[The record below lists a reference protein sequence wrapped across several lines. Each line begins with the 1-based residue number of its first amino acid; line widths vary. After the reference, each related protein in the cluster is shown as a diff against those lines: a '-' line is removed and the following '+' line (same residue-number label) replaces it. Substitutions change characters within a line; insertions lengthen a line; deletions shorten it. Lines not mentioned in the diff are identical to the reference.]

1 MRFGLIFV
9 LFLLAAC
16 SSRPGPELLSDV
28 PAYPGA
34 KLVKVYVATTRARQ
48 NPGGNVFTSDL
59 AGGLNFA
66 EFTISIPPGH
76 VPGTVQWPEDNN
88 IDPSRSFA
96 TVSQR
101 VLTRKEFE
109 ARVAP
114 GRGTKKAGLFIHG
127 FNVNFQEALFQLAQ
141 MKFDS
146 DLTGEAVLFAWPSEA
161 SVSAYVA
168 DKDAVTASRDG
179 LAEVIRILDHGRGA
193 GDTLVLAHSMG
204 TWLTMETLRQ
214 LKLTGYGAVVD
225 RLDVILAAPDIDTQ
239 VFLSQMEV
247 IGRMKRTMRILV
259 ATDDLAL
266 SVSARIAG
274 GRKRVGSID
283 VHNPRVQMA
292 AQRLNIQTID
302 ISSIES
308 TDSFNHSRFV
318 QAVALRS
325 KLDAMGKQGGVRQA
339 GAFVLNAVGATLAS
353 PFAIVGQV
361 IGGE

>member
-9 LFLLAAC
+9 LLLLAGC

-48 NPGGNVFTSDL
+48 NPGQNVFTSNL
-59 AGGLNFA
+59 ADGLNFA

-76 VPGTVQWPEDNN
+76 VPGTVQWPEGDR

-101 VLTRKEFE
+101 LLTRKEFE
-109 ARVAP
+109 AQVAP
-114 GRGTKKAGLFIHG
+114 RGGSKRIGLFIHG

-146 DLTGEAVLFAWPSEA
+146 DIPGDAVLFAWPSEA

-179 LAEVIRILDHGRGA
+179 LSDVIRTLARGRGP

-204 TWLTMETLRQ
+204 SWLTMESLRQ
-214 LKLTGYGAVVD
+214 LKLTGHGDVLD
-225 RLDVILAAPDIDTQ
+225 RLDVILAAPDIDSQ

-283 VHNPRVQMA
+283 VHNPRVQQA
-292 AQRLNIQTID
+292 AQRFNIQTID

-308 TDSFNHSRFV
+308 TDTFNHSRFV
-318 QAVALRS
+318 QAVALS
-325 KLDAMGKQGGVRQA
+325 AKLNAMGKQDGVRHA
-339 GAFVLNAVGATLAS
+339 GAFILNTVGATLAS
-353 PFAIVGQV
+353 PFSIAGQV
-361 IGGE
+361 VGGD